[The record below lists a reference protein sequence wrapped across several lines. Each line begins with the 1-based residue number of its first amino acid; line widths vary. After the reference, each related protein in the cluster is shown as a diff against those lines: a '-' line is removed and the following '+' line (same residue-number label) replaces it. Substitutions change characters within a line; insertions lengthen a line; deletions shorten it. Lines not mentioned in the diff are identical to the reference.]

1 MQDFYSIRNDLP
13 YSLCSPICPNS
24 RRAISTFKFKKFAYC
39 KSAKTNVEISPKG
52 GNHELT
58 EKPKEEQFDREGFER
73 LQRDAQEYE
82 SRLRER
88 LGKFSIDEVLRQAK
102 DLRSV
107 FVEGLGEVRYVL
119 LSEADISE
127 IAKKYPDDPRERNLQ
142 ALYRSL
148 ASADPEV
155 TVEKLRALPYDVSR
169 VLQETVLN
177 ASFLPPKKTSK
188 PGSQA
193 AANFKAS
200 S

>member
-1 MQDFYSIRNDLP
+1 MTEN
-13 YSLCSPICPNS
+13 NS
-24 RRAISTFKFKKFAYC
+24 
-39 KSAKTNVEISPKG
+39 
-52 GNHELT
+52 
-58 EKPKEEQFDREGFER
+58 EEAFDREGFER
-73 LQRDAQEYE
+73 IQRKAQEYE
-82 SRLRER
+82 ARLRER

-119 LSEADISE
+119 LTEADISE
-127 IAKKYPDDPRERNLQ
+127 VAKKYPDDARERNLQ
-142 ALYRSL
+142 ALLRSM
-148 ASADPEV
+148 AAADPEI
-155 TVEKLRALPYDVSR
+155 TIEKLRALPYDVSR

-177 ASFLPPKKTSK
+177 ASFLPQRKTSK